1 MNTTA
6 VEEQKRILKAN
17 SYLIKIPSESSVFD
31 FYLHPSGRNLIT
43 QLHLSTG
50 KVGKTWGC
58 FTTRRLT
65 GRQFAAS
72 AILSEVE
79 RLFVRLS
86 SIIINGSIS
95 HFLYTVHSLCL
106 FFFWIVSLVLSIY
119 RHFYVLEK
127 FALCLWYA
135 ACFSWPLDSNCPL
148 CQFSVI
154 ITIVRWNEN
163 YSKGHIVSLFNR

>member
-6 VEEQKRILKAN
+6 VEEQKNIEGN
-17 SYLIKIPSESSVFD
+17 SFLIKIPSESSVFD

-43 QLHLSTG
+43 QPHLSTR

-58 FTTRRLT
+58 ITTRRLT

-86 SIIINGSIS
+86 SIIINGSVS

-127 FALCLWYA
+127 FALCDMPHA
-135 ACFSWPLDSNCPL
+135 FLD
-148 CQFSVI
+148 
-154 ITIVRWNEN
+154 
-163 YSKGHIVSLFNR
+163 H